1 MMMMM
6 MYFLKVIYYAIYQKH
21 NMKTSTNTCMKNLT
35 EQASKSS
42 SDMMLYDVES
52 DDMIIYLDK
61 FKHQAQGGRHASQAG
76 KDINGLWYHQ
86 TVNRK
91 HNRGIQRIII
101 FVNCWIIT
109 IFNIFILSKSDIS
122 TQMVRLNDMS

>member
-1 MMMMM
+1 MHEKLDRAS
-6 MYFLKVIYYAIYQKH
+6 FK
-21 NMKTSTNTCMKNLT
+21 
-35 EQASKSS
+35 EQFRH
-42 SDMMLYDVES
+42 DVVYDVES

-61 FKHQAQGGRHASQAG
+61 FKHQAQAGRHASQAG

-122 TQMVRLNDMS
+122 TQMVRLNDMP